1 MNDAIYLYF
10 VPYGGVPPGITAC
23 LARECLQASAG
34 MNGSGGGGGGQ
45 RPETGRTMAST
56 LFYLGVQKV

>member
-10 VPYGGVPPGITAC
+10 VPHDGVPPGIMAC

-34 MNGSGGGGGGQ
+34 VNGWLCQEGGGGGAQ
-45 RPETGRTMAST
+45 RPETGRRMAST
-56 LFYLGVQKV
+56 LF